1 MTCIFAFWVRDYRE
15 EVKMV
20 GKKVLSTKDVA
31 ELLGTSTANIR
42 MMVYRGQLPARK
54 LGGRIVFLEEELK
67 EHLRK
72 LPRVVPER
80 SLRRQ

>member
-1 MTCIFAFWVRDYRE
+1 MRDYRE

-54 LGGRIVFLEEELK
+54 LGGRIVFLEEELREYLK
-67 EHLRK
+67 T
-72 LPRVVPER
+72 LPEVVPVRTIKYEVKRNDR
-80 SLRRQ
+80 S

>member
-1 MTCIFAFWVRDYRE
+1 
-15 EVKMV
+15 MV

-54 LGGRIVFLEEELK
+54 LGGRIVFLEEELREYLK
-67 EHLRK
+67 T
-72 LPRVVPER
+72 LPEVVPVRTIKYEVKRNDR
-80 SLRRQ
+80 S

>member
-1 MTCIFAFWVRDYRE
+1 
-15 EVKMV
+15 MV

-54 LGGRIVFLEEELK
+54 LGGRIVFLEEELREYLK
-67 EHLRK
+67 T
-72 LPRVVPER
+72 LPEVVPVRTIKCEVKRNDR
-80 SLRRQ
+80 S